1 MQVMELI
8 MTVQVTLDIG
18 YLSENQDLFCMLR
31 VINTQTTHRW
41 CVIYAT
47 HILGIKG
54 FKESYVFIVSSLE
67 LLYRVPE

>member
-1 MQVMELI
+1 MEKLKNI
-8 MTVQVTLDIG
+8 KD
-18 YLSENQDLFCMLR
+18 
-31 VINTQTTHRW
+31 TQTTHRW

-67 LLYRVPE
+67 LLYRKFVRTFISCPGVN